1 VIKMPEGDDPWEWWE
16 VLDIFTGMDE
26 RLARMENLL
35 EKQLNAM
42 GGSAGG
48 DTGGT
53 LTVENAISQVGLIDL
68 PIAGNDFEQ
77 RTTDPDGSVTV
88 EPGSNE
94 DVLVVTLDSGTA
106 ALWYEVGTT
115 DSTESSYQYMADGK
129 DLFDN
134 RQEETLGVFNNL
146 YRFPQPII
154 AHEDIV
160 VNVRRG
166 DNAGS
171 SEDYVSKVRYIPID
185 ESTAQELET
194 IWNKV

>member
-26 RLARMENLL
+26 RLARMESLL

-42 GGSAGG
+42 GGSAGE
-48 DTGGT
+48 GT

-77 RTTDPDGSVTV
+77 VTTDSDGAVSV

-94 DVLVVTLDSGTA
+94 DVLAVNLGDGTA

-115 DSTESSYQYMADGK
+115 DTTDASYQYMADGQE
-129 DLFDN
+129 LFDN

-146 YRFPQPII
+146 YNFPQPII
-154 AHEDIV
+154 AHKDIV
-160 VNVRRG
+160 VNVRRD

-171 SEDYVSKVRYIPID
+171 PEDYVSKVRYIPID